1 MQKPLSVTFVA
12 ALGTFPPVGGAFF
25 DRTRQCSTGQGVT
38 VMTLER
44 KRALERI
51 EQVSERIQRSRS
63 WIWDAVRRG
72 EFVAPIRL
80 STRCTRW
87 DSSAVDQWIDQQL
100 AERSK

>member
-1 MQKPLSVTFVA
+1 MASMAIEK
-12 ALGTFPPVGGAFF
+12 
-25 DRTRQCSTGQGVT
+25 
-38 VMTLER
+38 

-80 STRCTRW
+80 STRSTRW
-87 DSSAVDQWIDQQL
+87 DSSAVDQLIDQQL
-100 AERSK
+100 SERSK